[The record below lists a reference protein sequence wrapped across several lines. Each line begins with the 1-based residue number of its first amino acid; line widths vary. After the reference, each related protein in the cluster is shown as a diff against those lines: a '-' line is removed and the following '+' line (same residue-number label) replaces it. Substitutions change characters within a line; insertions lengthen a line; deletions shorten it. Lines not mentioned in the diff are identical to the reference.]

1 MEIRVQSLKFD
12 ADQKLLAY
20 VDNKVSKLAK
30 FFDGVDVTDVTLS
43 LLQEPD
49 NKSVKIQTHIP
60 GEDLIIERNA
70 KTFEEAV
77 TDAVDAMK
85 EKIVRIK
92 EKKFEK

>member
-20 VDNKVSKLAK
+20 VDKKVSKLAK